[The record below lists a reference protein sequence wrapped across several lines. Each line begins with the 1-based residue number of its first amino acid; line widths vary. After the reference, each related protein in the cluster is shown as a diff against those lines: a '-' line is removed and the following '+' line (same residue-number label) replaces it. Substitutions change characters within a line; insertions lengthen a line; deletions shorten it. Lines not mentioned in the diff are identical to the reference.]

1 MTGQAATTSK
11 QPDVHM
17 LEPMS
22 DGLGH
27 ILTYLSNR
35 IPQDPQRN
43 FGRVRSD
50 TKYSTVVPNLH
61 LANTLP
67 S

>member
-1 MTGQAATTSK
+1 MF
-11 QPDVHM
+11 
-17 LEPMS
+17 EPKS
-22 DGLGH
+22 DELGH

-35 IPQDPQRN
+35 IPQDPERN

-50 TKYSTVVPNLH
+50 TKYSTVFLNLH